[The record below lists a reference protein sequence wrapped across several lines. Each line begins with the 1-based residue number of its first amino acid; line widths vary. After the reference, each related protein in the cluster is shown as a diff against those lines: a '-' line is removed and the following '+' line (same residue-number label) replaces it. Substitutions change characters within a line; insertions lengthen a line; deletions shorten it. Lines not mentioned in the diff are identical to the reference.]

1 MDLLVLLIGMILLVV
16 SAVFKLDILFMATF
30 LIAAFNDFIR
40 TAMIQKK
47 QDERAAL
54 IKSKSDGL
62 TYFIVFALL
71 VVMLGVSVKR
81 PKLFPSI
88 PQMLS
93 IIITVISLVHSLALS
108 IFQKKY

>member
-1 MDLLVLLIGMILLVV
+1 MDLLVFMFGMALLVF
-16 SAVFKLDILFMATF
+16 SAVFKLDILFMSAF
-30 LIAAFNDFIR
+30 LVAAFNDFIR

-71 VVMLGVSVKR
+71 VVTLGISVKH
-81 PKLFPSI
+81 PEIFQSV
-88 PQMLS
+88 PQVLCM
-93 IIITVISLVHSLALS
+93 TVTAICLIHSLILS
-108 IFQKKY
+108 IFQRKY